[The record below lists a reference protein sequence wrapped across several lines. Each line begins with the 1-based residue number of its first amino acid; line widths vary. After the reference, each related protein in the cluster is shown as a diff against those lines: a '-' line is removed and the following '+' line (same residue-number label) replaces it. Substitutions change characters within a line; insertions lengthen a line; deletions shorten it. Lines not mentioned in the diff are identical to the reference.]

1 MLPDKTHY
9 TLNDAAELLSCS
21 PGDVLHLAVQR
32 KLTLLIGRPD
42 RIDVRVFEEQANKTY
57 PPFLQ
62 QPDLLALSQSSCLK
76 IETTGKTDQSD
87 FPAGYLLDS
96 RGQLNK
102 LLPSYGRPELQSQ
115 WTHWR
120 TYRDDKIC
128 LITIGPE
135 QLFVSHIELAT
146 LFKQR
151 DQAGTKSKARKSTTT
166 VEEPTSETDKPT
178 VHADQT
184 PTAMGEAVAPAAP
197 VTISKMLRLKD
208 VIARTG
214 LSRSTIYDKINP
226 KSRRYDS
233 AFPKQVSLGVASVGW
248 VESEI
253 TNWIDGRP
261 QRERIPQK
269 NERPAGSIAEN
280 ATDEIASPLTR
291 RVVRLTKER
300 RNELDSAIEQAIQR
314 TPSGHHADVF
324 TELREMALTGIAPF
338 TGIVDSKGIC
348 YTTSTNKIASL
359 SPTALADRIR
369 RRMKKR

>member
-1 MLPDKTHY
+1 MQPDKTHH
-9 TLNDAAELLSCS
+9 TLEDAAGQLSCS

-32 KLTLLIGRPD
+32 KVTLLIGVPD
-42 RIDVRVFEEQANKTY
+42 RIEVRVFDGHTNAIY

-62 QPDLLALSQSSCLK
+62 QPDLLALSQSACLK

-135 QLFVSHIELAT
+135 RLFVSHIELAT

-151 DQAGTKSKARKSTTT
+151 DQAGTKSKARKSTT

-197 VTISKMLRLKD
+197 ATISKMLRLKD

-233 AFPKQVSLGVASVGW
+233 AFPKRVSLGVASVGW

-269 NERPAGSIAEN
+269 NEHSVSSRGEN
-280 ATDEIASPLTR
+280 ATDEFASPPTQ
-291 RVVRLTKER
+291 RVVLLTKHR
-300 RNELDSAIEQAIQR
+300 RNALDSAIDEAIKR
-314 TPSGHHADVF
+314 TQSGHHAEVF
-324 TELREMALTGIAPF
+324 IQLRQMALAEYAPF
-338 TGIVDSKGIC
+338 TGSVDSKGIY
-348 YTTSTNKIASL
+348 YTTSTNRIACL
-359 SPTALADRIR
+359 SPSALASRMQ
-369 RRMKKR
+369 RRMKNR